1 MSDFRYGKS
10 IMRGGISWYCQTPGT
25 SWKTDPVMGRWE
37 LYKTDGGWLLL
48 GPEYVEVSS
57 HTEKLKEAMEWA
69 SPIVTGD
76 RNPFYLED

>member
-1 MSDFRYGKS
+1 
-10 IMRGGISWYCQTPGT
+10 
-25 SWKTDPVMGRWE
+25 MGRWE